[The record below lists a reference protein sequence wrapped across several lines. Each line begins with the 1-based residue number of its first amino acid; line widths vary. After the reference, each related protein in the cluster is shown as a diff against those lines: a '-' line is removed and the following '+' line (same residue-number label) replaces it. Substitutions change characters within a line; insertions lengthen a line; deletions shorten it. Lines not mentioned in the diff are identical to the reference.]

1 MDLVK
6 NYKPNIVRVKNSQQL
21 ATRALEEFLQIARHS
36 IDTKGVFNIA
46 ISGGHTPGLFYE
58 LLSEEPS
65 YSQLDWQ
72 KVHLFW
78 VDERCVHPSAEA
90 SNFGLAAHT
99 FLLDIPIPGE
109 NVHRVTG
116 EEVDYAKAASQYER
130 TILDVFKLKSGQVP
144 VFDLILLGMG
154 ADGHIGSLL
163 PNTYALFDTEDL
175 VSAVYKMDGDFSRIT
190 LTVPVLKQADRLIVL
205 ISGQAKA
212 EIVREVFV
220 SEPDEV
226 KYPVHS
232 LWPILDKITWIMDEH
247 AGALIQ

>member
-1 MDLVK
+1 MGLVK
-6 NYKPNIVRVKNSQQL
+6 NYKPNIVRVENSQQL
-21 ATRALEEFLQIARHS
+21 ATRALEEFIQAAHRS

-46 ISGGHTPGLFYE
+46 ISGGNTPGMFYE
-58 LLSEEPS
+58 LLSEES
-65 YSQLDWQ
+65 AYSQIDWQ

-116 EEVDYAKAASQYER
+116 EEIDYAKAATQYEQ
-130 TILDVFKLKSGQVP
+130 TILNVFKLKPGQIP

-154 ADGHIGSLL
+154 SDGHIGSLL
-163 PNTYALFDTEDL
+163 PNTYALFDTDDL
-175 VSAVYKMDGDFSRIT
+175 VSAVYKMDDFSRIT
-190 LTVPVLKQADRLIVL
+190 LTVPVLKQADRLIIL

-212 EIVREVFV
+212 EIVREVFA

-232 LWPILDKITWIMDEH
+232 LWPILDKITWIMDQH

>member
-6 NYKPNIVRVKNSQQL
+6 NNNPNIIRVKNGQQL
-21 ATRALEEFLQIARHS
+21 AVRALEEFVKTARHS
-36 IDTKGVFNIA
+36 IETKGVFNIA
-46 ISGGHTPGLFYE
+46 ISGGHTPGMFYE
-58 LLSEEPS
+58 LLSEES
-65 YSQLDWQ
+65 AHSQIDWE

-90 SNFGLAAHT
+90 SNFGMAAHT

-109 NVHRVTG
+109 NVHRVNG
-116 EEVDYAKAASQYER
+116 EEIDYAKAVSQYEQ
-130 TILDVFKLKSGQVP
+130 TILNVFKLKPGQIP

-205 ISGQAKA
+205 ISGEAKA
-212 EIVREVFV
+212 EIVREVFI

-232 LWPILDKITWIMDEH
+232 LWPILDKITWIMDQH
-247 AGALIQ
+247 AGSLIR

>member
-1 MDLVK
+1 MDLVQ
-6 NYKPNIVRVKNSQQL
+6 NYKPNIVRVEDTHQL
-21 ATRALEEFLQIARHS
+21 AVRALEEFIQTACQS
-36 IDTKGVFNIA
+36 IESKGVFNVA
-46 ISGGHTPGLFYE
+46 ISGGHTPGVFYE
-58 LLSEEPS
+58 LLSGEAANS
-65 YSQLDWQ
+65 KIDWS

-90 SNFGLAAHT
+90 SNFALAANT
-99 FLLDIPIPGE
+99 FLLDIPIPRE
-109 NVHRVTG
+109 NVHRVPG
-116 EEVDYAKAASQYER
+116 EELDYAKAARQYER
-130 TILDVFKLKSGQVP
+130 TILEAFGLQSGQMP

-190 LTVPVLKQADRLIVL
+190 LTVPVLKQAERIMVL

-212 EIVREVFV
+212 EIVREVFG
-220 SEPDEV
+220 SEPDIV

-232 LWPILDKITWIMDEH
+232 LWPILDKIIWIMDQH